1 MTSLQKTIDNSNSQI
16 QDLANQAQLL
26 EQQLK
31 DLQHQIKLLG
41 VKTELQTNT
50 QNQFK
55 DILSSFKTLARNAC
69 SCFNPEDL
77 DLFLDDLAEIV
88 ENTKANYEEYSQSDR
103 ILNQE
108 TQLIEDEEVTENKG
122 LSPQDASQF
131 TFLVKANPEDL
142 PEPENDTDLL
152 NSNQVELV
160 IKTCN
165 STTVNQL
172 KQLLNLNSRLRN
184 LKSLSQAIADKK
196 ITHHKLL
203 ELIQL
208 INSQS
213 LLLADFNGNGKT

>member
-55 DILSSFKTLARNAC
+55 DILSSFQTLARNAC
-69 SCFNPEDL
+69 SCFNPFDL

-88 ENTKANYEEYSQSDR
+88 ENTKANYDQYSQSDR

-108 TQLIEDEEVTENKG
+108 TQSIEDEENQE

-152 NSNQVELV
+152 NSDQVELV
-160 IKTCN
+160 IKNCN